1 MKKYYLAVER
11 GSIQANIY
19 PLLGPTT
26 IGRGPDNT
34 IIIQD
39 PTASRSHACVSFR
52 DEVWIVEDLGSRNGI
67 IVRGKRVQNM
77 PLKPGD
83 TFQIG
88 EVSFRF
94 LEKELAGRSEHLAA
108 TVEILSAVIGEG
120 SPSPRGGRPAPG
132 SERLQQAIAGIPF
145 FSSLGEAQLSKLAE
159 TATLHVFQPGDVIIR
174 EGDPGRSVFL
184 ILAGRVRVFTR
195 DYRGDELDLA
205 ALGVGQFFGEMS
217 FLTGKPRSSFVAAF
231 EDSVLIE
238 LSYTAMANL
247 VRENPQLKDTLV
259 KYFRERIESTRKKRE
274 EVGMPERRQN
284 DRVRERV
291 AVIFSVL
298 SGSEGSKERETSSYN
313 AHSRDISMSGMLLEC
328 EGSLAE
334 RLGIGTDLRLE
345 LKLPSPWGDIRAVGT
360 VRRFP
365 AAANGGQKAAVV
377 ALEFKAI
384 PSEDIQK
391 LQGFLHGE
399 DHLSSES

>member
-52 DEVWIVEDLGSRNGI
+52 DGVWLVEDLGSRNGI
-67 IVRGKRVQNM
+67 IASGRRIQDM
-77 PLKPGD
+77 PLKSGD

-88 EVSFRF
+88 EISFRF
-94 LEKELAGRSEHLAA
+94 LEKDLGGRAEHLAA
-108 TVEILSAVIGEG
+108 TVEVLSAAIEE
-120 SPSPRGGRPAPG
+120 SSRSSRGTRPAAG
-132 SERLQQAIAGIPF
+132 SERLQQAIAEIPF

-159 TATLHVFQPGDVIIR
+159 TATLHVFQSGDSIIR

-195 DYRGDELDLA
+195 DYRGNELDLA

-217 FLTGKPRSSFVAAF
+217 FLTGKPRSSFVAAL
-231 EDSVLIE
+231 EGSVLIE
-238 LSYTAMANL
+238 LSYAAMSNL

-284 DRVRERV
+284 DRVRARV

-298 SGSEGSKERETSSYN
+298 SGSEGSEDREVTFYN

-328 EGSLAE
+328 ERSVAE
-334 RLGIGTDLRLE
+334 RLGIGTELRLE
-345 LKLPSPWGDIRAVGT
+345 LKLPSPWGDVRAVGT
-360 VRRFP
+360 VQRFP
-365 AAANGGQKAAVV
+365 AAASGEQKAAVV
-377 ALEFKAI
+377 ALEFKAM

-391 LQGFLHGE
+391 LKGFLHGE
-399 DHLSSES
+399 DHLPSVA